1 MLVLAGYFV
10 VVASVIGGY
19 LMVGGHLGVLYQPSE
34 FLIIFGAG
42 IGAFVASNNGN
53 GIRATVRVL
62 PQLLR
67 GGRYHKEACVDLMTL
82 LYLIL
87 AKARQSGMMALEND
101 IENPQESPL
110 FTAYPAL
117 AKDPL
122 ILDFITDYLRL
133 MISGDMDAFEIQEL
147 MDHEIETFQQEA
159 EIPANSLAA
168 MGDSLPAFGIVAAVM
183 GVVHAL
189 GAASLDP
196 AGIGPLIA
204 HAMIGTFLGILLAYG
219 FVSPL
224 ATRVRAQVEDMVKIL
239 QSVKV
244 TLIAH
249 LNGYAPPL
257 SIEFGR
263 KALFSAERPSFD
275 ELEAHVREV
284 KSRPAPGSAA
294 SDTGSGES

>member
-1 MLVLAGYFV
+1 MLVLVGYLV
-10 VVASVIGGY
+10 VLGSVLGGY
-19 LMVGGHLGVLYQPSE
+19 MMVGGHLGVLYQPSE
-34 FLIIFGAG
+34 FIIIFGAG
-42 IGAFVASNNGN
+42 IGAFLASNNGN
-53 GIRATVRVL
+53 GIRATLRVL

-67 GGRYHKEACVDLMTL
+67 GGRYHKKTCVDLMTL

-101 IENPQESPL
+101 IENPQESAL
-110 FTAYPAL
+110 FNAYPEL
-117 AKDPL
+117 VRDPL
-122 ILDFITDYLRL
+122 IVDFVTDYLRL
-133 MISGDMDAFEIQEL
+133 MISGDMDAFEIEAL

-159 EIPANSLAA
+159 EIPAHGLAA

-204 HAMIGTFLGILLAYG
+204 EAMIGTFLGILLAYG
-219 FVSPL
+219 FVAPL
-224 ATRVRAQVEDMVKIL
+224 ATRVRAQVEDVAKIL
-239 QSVKV
+239 QSIKV

-263 KALFSAERPSFD
+263 KALFSAERPSFN
-275 ELEAHVREV
+275 ELETHVREV
-284 KSRPAPGSAA
+284 KSRPAPSAA
-294 SDTGSGES
+294 AADTGAGKS

>member
-1 MLVLAGYFV
+1 M
-10 VVASVIGGY
+10 
-19 LMVGGHLGVLYQPSE
+19 MVGGHLGVLYQPSE
-34 FLIIFGAG
+34 FIIIFGAG
-42 IGAFVASNNGN
+42 IGAFLASNNGN
-53 GIRATVRVL
+53 GIRATLRVL

-67 GGRYHKEACVDLMTL
+67 GGRYHKKTCVDLMTL

-101 IENPQESPL
+101 IENPQESAL
-110 FTAYPAL
+110 FNAYPEL
-117 AKDPL
+117 VRDPL
-122 ILDFITDYLRL
+122 IVDFVTDYLRL
-133 MISGDMDAFEIQEL
+133 MISGDMDAFEIEAL

-159 EIPANSLAA
+159 EIPAHGLAA

-204 HAMIGTFLGILLAYG
+204 EAMIGTFLGILLAYG
-219 FVSPL
+219 FVAPL
-224 ATRVRAQVEDMVKIL
+224 ATRVRAQVEDVAKIL
-239 QSVKV
+239 QSIKV

-263 KALFSAERPSFD
+263 KALFSAERPSFN
-275 ELEAHVREV
+275 ELETHVREV
-284 KSRPAPGSAA
+284 KSRPAPSAA
-294 SDTGSGES
+294 AADTGAGKS